1 MIQSREWKFI
11 SSRLG
16 LLFFW
21 ILFCSLS
28 GWAYASGPS
37 DRSAASLDGGAV
49 EKEKIKKDW
58 FDHREFLGKGEWEKS
73 KERLEKI
80 YQWKLDQGIRNHYYY
95 SLALLRESQ
104 QLTQGEPAVAELLNY
119 AEKMAPDFSGVS
131 SARARWLWSQIPGSW
146 QNGTRAVWAWFQGIW
161 RSFCTPEEALP
172 QIANLSLGI
181 LLSFIL
187 TFLAF
192 ALSLLF
198 RYYSL
203 LAHHVKHLVWLDIS
217 SIPLFALTLLF
228 LFSPFF
234 LGLGWMWVLTLW
246 ILVFWVYQGR
256 SDRRAAVVLLF
267 LLLLLPTGIRCY
279 SSFLLSLNSNGV
291 PEILQ
296 ASTGVWNGELYQRL
310 SSMNRADPRDLDILQ
325 ALGLVEKR
333 MGKFSAAEGRFLK
346 MAELDPPRSG
356 SPLNNLGNIYLV
368 TDRLDQA
375 MEAYQKAAQLEPA
388 RGEAHYNLGQ
398 AYLLKL
404 RMKEA
409 EAEFERAKSLQPG
422 PISYYTGIS
431 SRHPNRLVIDR
442 TIDLSEIWRR
452 ILAPTSERDKT
463 AKGLWSML
471 WGGVPLQY
479 GEMAL
484 GALFLLLGMV
494 HLGSRRLSYIRI
506 CERCGNVICSR
517 CSHSRV
523 IGTQC
528 VQCLNSFVP
537 HTSVDPE
544 VVRKKR
550 AAVARYRSWQ
560 TFFPQ
565 RISLFLPGGGHL
577 IRGYTKEGILYLF
590 VFTLFLTQVFLW
602 GADLPDPLV
611 LKPALSLPLAGIGAA
626 LFLLF
631 YGLVQYRVRQILAEG
646 GKSHFRK
653 A

>member
-1 MIQSREWKFI
+1 MTRSRERKFI

-16 LLFFW
+16 ALLFW
-21 ILFCSLS
+21 VLFCSLP
-28 GWAYASGPS
+28 GWVYASAHP
-37 DRSAASLDGGAV
+37 DRSAANLDGGAV
-49 EKEKIKKDW
+49 EREKIEKDW
-58 FDHREFLGKGEWEKS
+58 FAHREFLGKGEWEKS
-73 KERLEKI
+73 KGELEKI

-104 QLTQGEPAVAELLNY
+104 QVSLGEPAVPELLNY
-119 AEKMAPDFSGVS
+119 AEKMAPDFSRVS

-146 QNGTRAVWAWFQGIW
+146 QNGIRAVVAWFQGIW
-161 RSFCTPEEALP
+161 RSFYTPEEALP
-172 QIANLSLGI
+172 QIANLSLVI

-187 TFLAF
+187 TSLAF
-192 ALSLLF
+192 ALSLLV

-203 LAHHVKHLVWLDIS
+203 LAHHLKHLVRLDIS
-217 SIPLFALTLLF
+217 PIPLRVLTLLF
-228 LFSPFF
+228 LFSPFL

-246 ILVFWVYQGR
+246 VLVFWGYQGR
-256 SDRRAAVVLLF
+256 SDRRVAIVLLF

-279 SSFLLSLNSNGV
+279 SSFLISLNGNGV
-291 PEILQ
+291 PEIIQ
-296 ASTGVWNGELYQRL
+296 ASTGVWNGKLYQKL
-310 SSMNRADPRDLDILQ
+310 SGMNREDPGDFDILQ

-333 MGKFSAAEGRFLK
+333 MGKFSAAEERFLK
-346 MAELDPPRSG
+346 MAQLDLRSG
-356 SPLNNLGNIYLV
+356 SALTNLGNIYLV

-375 MEAYQKAAQLEPA
+375 MDSYTKASQLEPA
-388 RGEAHYNLGQ
+388 RGEVHYNLGQ

-409 EAEFERAKSLQPG
+409 EAEFEKAKSLQPG
-422 PISYYTGIS
+422 SISYYTSIS

-442 TIDLSEIWRR
+442 TIDPSEIWRR
-452 ILAPTSERDKT
+452 ILAPTFERDKI
-463 AKGLWSML
+463 AQGLWSIL

-479 GEMAL
+479 GEMAM
-484 GALFLLLGMV
+484 GAFFLLLGMV
-494 HLGSRRLSYIRI
+494 HLSSRRLSSIRT
-506 CERCGNVICSR
+506 CERCGNVICSQ

-528 VQCLNSFVP
+528 VQCLNSFTP
-537 HTSVDPE
+537 NTSVDPE

-577 IRGYTKEGILYLF
+577 VRGYTREGILYLF
-590 VFTLFLTQVFLW
+590 IFTLFLTQVFLW
-602 GADLPDPLV
+602 GAHVPDPMV
-611 LKPALSLPLAGIGAA
+611 LNPALSLPLAGIGAG

-631 YGLVQYRVRQILAEG
+631 YGLVQYRLRQILAQG
-646 GKSHFRK
+646 GKSYFRE